1 MAATMKAGA
10 GRARIGLPE
19 DFLPFDGF
27 GATGADEP
35 LYVRTVVF
43 EDAQGERFAF
53 CSVEATSLRE
63 PMLGNSLAAI
73 ARIAGVAPEA
83 AWLGVTHSF
92 SVPHVRTDAHVK
104 TERELALNAA
114 WRASIEAAVAEA
126 TRQAVATLA
135 PVQLAYGEAA
145 CTINVNRDV
154 ETPEG
159 WWHAAAG
166 QRGEGYSDHTVR
178 ALAAAASDGGLI
190 ALVCT
195 FDVQSSLLDQVRD
208 ADGLKVVSGDVA
220 GTACR
225 VVEEGLAATE
235 ARRASGKQPVCLFAV
250 GAAADQMPE
259 EGAGAGMAALPRAG
273 AELAAA
279 IERAATA
286 AAPLAPGP
294 VCAAAFD
301 LQLAGQQMPANMRDL
316 HPTRSYE
323 RVPAPATPTSVHV
336 SSIAG
341 VPLVGVAPEV
351 SSLMGQRIRA
361 AAHAPRTLVFT
372 MINGA
377 QKYLVEAEAYDR
389 DTYESMNSGFARGGA
404 EALVAA
410 AADKIIQ
417 LQAPAPVC
425 AAPTPTTQKEA

>member
-1 MAATMKAGA
+1 MATTSTTMRVGA
-10 GRARIGLPE
+10 GRARIALPE
-19 DFLPFDGF
+19 GFLPFDGF

-35 LYVRTVVF
+35 LFARTVVF
-43 EDAQGERFAF
+43 EDPQGGRFAL

-63 PMLGNSLAAI
+63 PMLSNSLARI
-73 ARIAGVAPEA
+73 REIAGVASER

-114 WRASIEAAVAEA
+114 WRTAIETAVAEA
-126 TRQAVATLA
+126 TRQAVAALA
-135 PVQLAYGEAA
+135 PAQLAYGEAA
-145 CTINVNRDV
+145 CAVNANRDV
-154 ETPEG
+154 ERAAG

-166 QRGEGYSDHTVR
+166 ERGEGYSDHTVR
-178 ALAAAASDGGLI
+178 ALAATASDGGLI

-225 VVEEGLAATE
+225 LVEEGLAATE

-259 EGAGAGMAALPRAG
+259 EGAGAGMAALPRAS
-273 AELAAA
+273 AALAAA
-279 IERAATA
+279 IEHA
-286 AAPLAPGP
+286 AAAAEPLAPGP

-301 LQLAGQQMPANMRDL
+301 LQLAGQKMPTSMRDL

-323 RVPAPATPTSVHV
+323 RVPAPANTTSVHV

-351 SSLMGQRIRA
+351 SSLMAARIRA
-361 AAHAPRTLVFT
+361 AAHAPRALVFT

-389 DTYESMNSGFARGGA
+389 NTYESMNSGFARGGA
-404 EALVAA
+404 ETLVAA
-410 AADKIIQ
+410 AAGAIQ
-417 LQAPAPVC
+417 TLHDGDDEP
-425 AAPTPTTQKEA
+425 QKEA